1 MPLYT
6 KNGSIP
12 SPQTD
17 GTDGWVLVGDKPACP
32 DGKEVVWLNWE
43 WVVRDPKPE
52 DRPGYQWNWVHGTR
66 SWVESEFPSTIEVPQ
81 VAVTQPLEALT
92 TEQIQALTTE
102 QIQALSTTQVSSL
115 TTEQIG
121 GLNQ

>member
-17 GTDGWVLVGDKPACP
+17 GTEGWVLVGDKPACP

-43 WVVRDPKPE
+43 WIVRDPKPV
-52 DRPGYQWNWVHGTR
+52 DSPGYQWNWNHADKA
-66 SWVESEFPSTIEVPQ
+66 WVDYKLPDVP
-81 VAVTQPLEALT
+81 VETLT
-92 TEQIQALTTE
+92 SE
-102 QIQALSTTQVSSL
+102 QIQALSTEQVSSL
-115 TTEQIG
+115 TTAQIG
-121 GLNQ
+121 VL

>member
-17 GTDGWVLVGDKPACP
+17 GTDGWILVGDKPACP

-43 WVVRDPKPE
+43 WLVRDPKPVDTE
-52 DRPGYQWNWVHGTR
+52 GFQWNWNHGDKA
-66 SWVESEFPSTIEVPQ
+66 WIECALPAQ
-81 VAVTQPLEALT
+81 VLVALT
-92 TEQIQALTTE
+92 TEQIQSLSTEQLSNLTT
-102 QIQALSTTQVSSL
+102 T
-115 TTEQIG
+115 
-121 GLNQ
+121 GL

>member
-17 GTDGWVLVGDKPACP
+17 GTEGWVLVGDKPACP

-43 WVVRDPKPE
+43 WIVRDPKPTDSE
-52 DRPGYQWNWVHGTR
+52 GFQWNWNHGDKA
-66 SWVESEFPSTIEVPQ
+66 WVECALPSQITEV
-81 VAVTQPLEALT
+81 VALT
-92 TEQIQALTTE
+92 TEQLSSLSTAQISNLTTE
-102 QIQALSTTQVSSL
+102 SL
-115 TTEQIG
+115 
-121 GLNQ
+121 

>member
-43 WVVRDPKPE
+43 WIVRDPKPTDTE
-52 DRPGYQWNWVHGTR
+52 GYQWNWNHGDKA
-66 SWVESEFPSTIEVPQ
+66 WVECALPAQVTEV
-81 VAVTQPLEALT
+81 VALT
-92 TEQIQALTTE
+92 SEQISSLSTAQISNLTT
-102 QIQALSTTQVSSL
+102 T
-115 TTEQIG
+115 
-121 GLNQ
+121 GL

>member
-17 GTDGWVLVGDKPACP
+17 GTDGWILVGDKPACP

-43 WVVRDPKPE
+43 WIVRDPKPVDTE
-52 DRPGYQWNWVHGTR
+52 GFQWNWNHGDKA
-66 SWVESEFPSTIEVPQ
+66 WVECALPAQEPVEV
-81 VAVTQPLEALT
+81 VALT
-92 TEQIQALTTE
+92 SEQLSN
-102 QIQALSTTQVSSL
+102 LSTTQISNLS
-115 TTEQIG
+115 TSQM
-121 GLNQ
+121 

>member
-43 WVVRDPKPE
+43 WIVRDPKPADTE
-52 DRPGYQWNWVHGTR
+52 GYQWNWNHADKA
-66 SWVESEFPSTIEVPQ
+66 WVECALPSAQIV
-81 VAVTQPLEALT
+81 ALT
-92 TEQIQALTTE
+92 TEQLS
-102 QIQALSTTQVSSL
+102 ALSTEQLSNL
-115 TTEQIG
+115 TTT
-121 GLNQ
+121 GL

>member
-17 GTDGWVLVGDKPACP
+17 GTDGWILVGDKPACP

-43 WVVRDPKPE
+43 WIVRDPKPT
-52 DRPGYQWNWVHGTR
+52 DREGYQWNWNHGDKA
-66 SWVESEFPSTIEVPQ
+66 WVECVLAG
-81 VAVTQPLEALT
+81 AVEPLVALT
-92 TEQIQALTTE
+92 TEQIQS
-102 QIQALSTTQVSSL
+102 LSTDQLSNLSTASL
-115 TTEQIG
+115 
-121 GLNQ
+121 

>member
-17 GTDGWVLVGDKPACP
+17 GTDGWILVGDKPACP

-43 WVVRDPKPE
+43 WIVRDPKPVDTE
-52 DRPGYQWNWVHGTR
+52 GFQWNWNHADLA
-66 SWVESEFPSTIEVPQ
+66 WVECALPSNLGTMPPSEPAP
-81 VAVTQPLEALT
+81 VAPDPYPFSALT
-92 TEQIQALTTE
+92 TDQMA
-102 QIQALSTTQVSSL
+102 
-115 TTEQIG
+115 
-121 GLNQ
+121 

>member
-17 GTDGWVLVGDKPACP
+17 GTEGWVLVGDKPACP

-43 WVVRDPKPE
+43 WIVRDPKPTDTE
-52 DRPGYQWNWVHGTR
+52 GYQWNWNHGDKA
-66 SWVESEFPSTIEVPQ
+66 WVECALPTAEPVVVLET
-81 VAVTQPLEALT
+81 VTALT
-92 TEQIQALTTE
+92 TDEIS
-102 QIQALSTTQVSSL
+102 ALSTTNLSVL
-115 TTEQIG
+115 TTAQMSSSTVEQ
-121 GLNQ
+121 L

>member
-32 DGKEVVWLNWE
+32 DGTEVVWLNWE
-43 WVVRDPKPE
+43 WIVRDPKPV
-52 DRPGYQWNWVHGTR
+52 DSDGDQWNWAHETR
-66 SWVESEFPSTIEVPQ
+66 TWVEYALPVFIEPVLDTIPPSEPAAPTPATSD
-81 VAVTQPLEALT
+81 PLPFTALT
-92 TEQIQALTTE
+92 TDQMA
-102 QIQALSTTQVSSL
+102 
-115 TTEQIG
+115 
-121 GLNQ
+121 

>member
-17 GTDGWVLVGDKPACP
+17 GTEGWVLVGDKPTCP

-43 WVVRDPKPE
+43 WIVRDPKPTDSE
-52 DRPGYQWNWVHGTR
+52 GYQWNWNHGDKA
-66 SWVESEFPSTIEVPQ
+66 WVECALPQFEKTIDLETIE
-81 VAVTQPLEALT
+81 TDLFTITDLS
-92 TEQIQALTTE
+92 
-102 QIQALSTTQVSSL
+102 ALSTTQIQLLTTAQVKSL
-115 TTEQIG
+115 TK
-121 GLNQ
+121 

>member
-32 DGKEVVWLNWE
+32 DGQEVVWLNWE
-43 WVVRDPKPE
+43 WIVRDPKPTDSE
-52 DRPGYQWNWVHGTR
+52 GYQWNWVHIDQD
-66 SWVESEFPSTIEVPQ
+66 WVESEYPATAIQNAEIE
-81 VAVTQPLEALT
+81 PLAPIIES
-92 TEQIQALTTE
+92 
-102 QIQALSTTQVSSL
+102 LSTTQVQSL
-115 TTEQIG
+115 TTEQIS
-121 GLNQ
+121 GL

>member
-17 GTDGWVLVGDKPACP
+17 GTEGWVLVGDKPACP

-43 WVVRDPKPE
+43 WIVRDPKPTDSE
-52 DRPGYQWNWVHGTR
+52 GYQWNWNHADKA
-66 SWVESEFPSTIEVPQ
+66 WVECALPTAPIQEV
-81 VAVTQPLEALT
+81 TALT
-92 TEQIQALTTE
+92 SDQISN
-102 QIQALSTTQVSSL
+102 LSTTQLSNL
-115 TTEQIG
+115 TTSQM
-121 GLNQ
+121 

>member
-17 GTDGWVLVGDKPACP
+17 GTEGWVLVGDKPACP

-43 WVVRDPKPE
+43 WIVRDPKPTDSE
-52 DRPGYQWNWVHGTR
+52 GFQWNWNHGDKA
-66 SWVESEFPSTIEVPQ
+66 WVECALPTQEV
-81 VAVTQPLEALT
+81 VALT
-92 TEQIQALTTE
+92 SEQIS
-102 QIQALSTTQVSSL
+102 ALSTTQISNL
-115 TTEQIG
+115 TTSGI
-121 GLNQ
+121 

>member
-43 WVVRDPKPE
+43 WIVRDSKPTDAE
-52 DRPGYQWNWVHGTR
+52 GYQWNWNHGDKA
-66 SWVESEFPSTIEVPQ
+66 WVECALPTAEPV
-81 VAVTQPLEALT
+81 VLT
-92 TEQIQALTTE
+92 TAQLVNLTTAE
-102 QIQALSTTQVSSL
+102 LSNL
-115 TTEQIG
+115 TTT
-121 GLNQ
+121 GL

>member
-17 GTDGWVLVGDKPACP
+17 GTDGWILVGDKPACP

-43 WVVRDPKPE
+43 WIVRDPKPVDTE
-52 DRPGYQWNWVHGTR
+52 GFQWNWNHGDKA
-66 SWVESEFPSTIEVPQ
+66 WVECALPTQEPVEV
-81 VAVTQPLEALT
+81 VALT
-92 TEQIQALTTE
+92 SEQLSN
-102 QIQALSTTQVSSL
+102 LSTTQISNLS
-115 TTEQIG
+115 TSQM
-121 GLNQ
+121 

>member
-32 DGKEVVWLNWE
+32 DGQEVVWLNWE
-43 WVVRDPKPE
+43 WIVRDPKPADTE
-52 DRPGYQWNWVHGTR
+52 GYQWNWVHADQD
-66 SWVESEFPSTIEVPQ
+66 WVECALPTQEFQEV
-81 VAVTQPLEALT
+81 VALT
-92 TEQIQALTTE
+92 SDQISN
-102 QIQALSTTQVSSL
+102 LSTTQLSNL
-115 TTEQIG
+115 TTSQM
-121 GLNQ
+121 

>member
-43 WVVRDPKPE
+43 WIVRDLKPVDTE
-52 DRPGYQWNWVHGTR
+52 GYQWNWNHADKA
-66 SWVESEFPSTIEVPQ
+66 WVDCPLPTAPEAPVQDPQIEPPAPVIES
-81 VAVTQPLEALT
+81 
-92 TEQIQALTTE
+92 
-102 QIQALSTTQVSSL
+102 LSTTQVQSL
-115 TTEQIG
+115 TTEQIS
-121 GLNQ
+121 GL

>member
-17 GTDGWVLVGDKPACP
+17 GTDGWILVGDKPACP

-43 WVVRDPKPE
+43 WIVRDPKPVDTE
-52 DRPGYQWNWVHGTR
+52 GFQWNWNHGNKA
-66 SWVESEFPSTIEVPQ
+66 WVECALPAQEL
-81 VAVTQPLEALT
+81 AALT
-92 TEQIQALTTE
+92 TEQIQS
-102 QIQALSTTQVSSL
+102 LSTDQLSNLSTASL
-115 TTEQIG
+115 
-121 GLNQ
+121 

>member
-43 WVVRDPKPE
+43 WIVRDPKPTDTE
-52 DRPGYQWNWVHGTR
+52 GYQWNWNHADKA
-66 SWVESEFPSTIEVPQ
+66 WVECALPTAP
-81 VAVTQPLEALT
+81 EAPV
-92 TEQIQALTTE
+92 QDVIQ
-102 QIQALSTTQVSSL
+102 SL
-115 TTEQIG
+115 TTDQLSNLSTSQIG
-121 GLNQ
+121 GLSNG

>member
-43 WVVRDPKPE
+43 WIVRDPKPTDSE
-52 DRPGYQWNWVHGTR
+52 GYQWNWNHADKA
-66 SWVESEFPSTIEVPQ
+66 WVECALPSQVTEV
-81 VAVTQPLEALT
+81 VALT
-92 TEQIQALTTE
+92 TEQLSSLSTAQLSNLTT
-102 QIQALSTTQVSSL
+102 T
-115 TTEQIG
+115 
-121 GLNQ
+121 GL

>member
-43 WVVRDPKPE
+43 WIVRDPKPVDAE
-52 DRPGYQWNWVHGTR
+52 GFQWNWNHGEKA
-66 SWVESEFPSTIEVPQ
+66 WVECALPTQEAAEV
-81 VAVTQPLEALT
+81 VALT
-92 TEQIQALTTE
+92 SEQLSN
-102 QIQALSTTQVSSL
+102 LSTTQVSSL
-115 TTEQIG
+115 TTES
-121 GLNQ
+121 L

>member
-17 GTDGWVLVGDKPACP
+17 GTDGWVLVGDKPTCP

-43 WVVRDPKPE
+43 WIVRDPKPVDSE
-52 DRPGYQWNWVHGTR
+52 GFQWNWNHGEKA
-66 SWVESEFPSTIEVPQ
+66 WIEHALPKVEQLEQ
-81 VAVTQPLEALT
+81 VDVQS
-92 TEQIQALTTE
+92 
-102 QIQALSTTQVSSL
+102 LSTDQISNLSTA
-115 TTEQIG
+115 QIG
-121 GLNQ
+121 GLSNG